1 MSKKFIEVTVIE
13 KGREPQRS
21 LIDIDRLLSATEI
34 VERSPKTDPRTNV
47 IIVIAYENTTQPVTV
62 AETFNEIRNRLA
74 AALS

>member
-21 LIDIDRLLSATEI
+21 LIDLDRLQSVTEI
-34 VERSPKTDPRTNV
+34 VEHRPNSDLRINAILV
-47 IIVIAYENTTQPVTV
+47 LAYENTTQPVTV
-62 AETFNEIRNRLA
+62 TETFNEIRNRLT